1 MDTMEESLKF
11 TPKRLDVKK
20 EFFFF
25 FLNAGD
31 EFPVYDL

>member
-25 FLNAGD
+25 LNAGD
-31 EFPVYDL
+31 KFPVYDL